1 MAGSMI
7 GRIFNNRYQITECI
21 GVGGMAEVYRA
32 TDNVLGRIVAVKVM
46 LPQYAADE
54 NFARRFK
61 QEAASA
67 ANLSSPYI
75 VNVYDWGQDD
85 GTYYIV
91 MEFVRGSD
99 LKTAIKERGAI
110 NQRKVAEIGSQ
121 VCQALSVAHKQ
132 DIIHRDVKPQNIM
145 VQPDGNVKVMDFGI
159 ARAKNSTMDKTASVL
174 GTAHYIS
181 PEQAQGKDLTPASDL
196 YSLGVVMYEAATGKL
211 PFDGPDAVSVA
222 MKQVQETP
230 VPPSEIKPDIDPG
243 LEAIIMKAMSKNPSE
258 RFSTAMEMR
267 YALNDFLMG
276 RPVNVGGF
284 TGAQTAVIG
293 GMGGMSSAQTQVMGG
308 VAPAGGVDGTAV
320 MPVAGGVGQGGMP
333 VTGGAGGST
342 SYRSSNTAKKGPNKK
357 AIGVIVAIIAVVAIA
372 AIAAFALGGTGG
384 NTGNIPVP
392 NVVGKTLDEATQ
404 EIEAAGLEVGNVS
417 ERSDDKTEEGKVA
430 SQDPAAGTKRA
441 EGDRVNLV
449 ISSGTSQSSVPDVTN
464 KTADEAR
471 KILTDAGFQ
480 VQAGAAKYSDSIEK
494 DRVVQTDPAAGQS
507 IPKNSVVTYYL
518 SLGPEGTDVPNVVG
532 STEGSATTTLSNA
545 GFNVTSESVYDDTV
559 PQGQVISQTPA
570 GGELA
575 KDGATVHLVVSAGP
589 DPATQEPEQINIP
602 NFVGWRVSDAKY
614 QLESLG
620 FQVYVANNMPDSA
633 FVTST
638 TPSGSAEEG
647 ATVTIYAQ
655 SDTGSTGGTGGNG
668 GEGADAEE

>member
-222 MKQVQETP
+222 MKQVQEIP

-243 LEAIIMKAMSKNPSE
+243 LEAIIMKAMSKNPGE
-258 RFSTAMEMR
+258 RFATAMEMR

-284 TGAQTAVIG
+284 TSAQTAVIG
-293 GMGGMSSAQTQVMGG
+293 GMGSAQTQAMAG
-308 VAPAGGVDGTAV
+308 VTPAAGVDGTAV
-320 MPVAGGVGQGGMP
+320 MPASGLAGQNAAGGNS
-333 VTGGAGGST
+333 GSM
-342 SYRSSNTAKKGPNKK
+342 SYRSTNTAKKGPNKK
-357 AIGVIVAIIAVVAIA
+357 AIGIIVAIVAVIAIA
-372 AIAAFALGGTGG
+372 AIAAFALGGSGSG
-384 NTGNIPVP
+384 SGNIAVP
-392 NVVGKTLDEATQ
+392 NVVGKSLDEATQ
-404 EIEAAGLEVGNVS
+404 EIEAAGLEVGSVS
-417 ERSDDKTEEGKVA
+417 ERSDDKYEEGQVA

-441 EGDRVNLV
+441 EGSRVNLV
-449 ISSGTSQSSVPDVTN
+449 VSSGTSQSSVPDVSG

-480 VQAGAAKYSDSIEK
+480 VRAGAAKYSDTVEK

-518 SLGPEGTDVPNVVG
+518 SLGKEGTEVPNVVG
-532 STEGSATTTLSNA
+532 SSQGSATTTLSNA
-545 GFNVTSESVYDDTV
+545 GFNVTSESVYDDNV
-559 PQGQVISQTPA
+559 PNGQVISQTPA

-575 KDGATVHLVVSAGP
+575 KEGDTVHLVVSAGP

-602 NFVGWRVSDAKY
+602 NLVGWRVSDAKY

-620 FQVYVANNMPDSA
+620 FTVYVANNMPDSA

-638 TPSGSAEEG
+638 TPTGSAEEG

-655 SDTGSTGGTGGNG
+655 NDTSSGSDD
-668 GEGADAEE
+668 GETQGADDGKA

>member
-46 LPQYAADE
+46 LPQYASDE

-243 LEAIIMKAMSKNPSE
+243 LEAIIMKAMSKNPNE
-258 RFSTAMEMR
+258 RFATAMEMR

-284 TGAQTAVIG
+284 TSAQTAVLG
-293 GMGGMSSAQTQVMGG
+293 GMNSAQTQVIGG
-308 VAPAGGVDGTAV
+308 VTPAAGADSTAV
-320 MPVAGGVGQGGMP
+320 MPAAGAANGN
-333 VTGGAGGST
+333 GGSAVT
-342 SYRSSNTAKKGPNKK
+342 SYRSSNTQKKGPNKK
-357 AIGVIVAIIAVVAIA
+357 AIGIVVAIVA
-372 AIAAFALGGTGG
+372 VIAIVAIAAFALSGVG
-384 NTGNIPVP
+384 NSTGNIAVP
-392 NVVGKTLDEATQ
+392 NVVGKSLEDATQ
-404 EIEAAGLEVGNVS
+404 EIESAGLAVGTVS
-417 ERSDDKTEEGKVA
+417 QRSDDSTEEGNVI
-430 SQDPAAGTKRA
+430 SQDPTAGTKRA
-441 EGDRVNLV
+441 EGSRVNLV
-449 ISSGTSQSSVPDVTN
+449 VSSGTSQSSVPDVTG

-471 KILTDAGFQ
+471 KILQDAGFQ
-480 VQAGAAKYSDSIEK
+480 VQSGTAEYSDSVAK
-494 DRVVQTDPAAGQS
+494 DRVARTNPAAGQS

-518 SLGPEGTDVPNVVG
+518 SLGQEGTEVPNVIG

-545 GFNVTSESVYDDTV
+545 GFNVTSESVYSDTV
-559 PQGQVISQTPA
+559 PHGQVISQTPNA
-570 GGELA
+570 GSLA
-575 KDGATVHLVVSAGP
+575 KDGDTVHLVVSAGP
-589 DPATQEPEQINIP
+589 DPSTQEPEQVNIP
-602 NFVGWRVSDAKY
+602 NLVGWRVSDARY

-620 FQVYVANNMPDSA
+620 FSVYVAGGASDSA
-633 FVTST
+633 YVTST

-655 SDTGSTGGTGGNG
+655 SASSTDDGGNSEG
-668 GEGADAEE
+668 GSGGGSAA

>member
-1 MAGSMI
+1 MTGNMI
-7 GRIFNNRYQITECI
+7 GRVFSNRYQITERI
-21 GVGGMAEVYRA
+21 GVGGMAEVYLA
-32 TDNVLGRIVAVKVM
+32 QDNVLGRIVAVKVM

-54 NFARRFK
+54 NFTKRFK

-75 VNVYDWGQDD
+75 VNVYDWGHDE

-91 MEFVRGSD
+91 MEYVRGSD
-99 LKTAIKERGAI
+99 LKTAINERGAI

-132 DIIHRDVKPQNIM
+132 DIIHRDIKPQNIM

-181 PEQAQGKDLTPASDL
+181 PEQAQGKDLTAASDI

-230 VPPSEIKPDIDPG
+230 LPPHEVKPDIDPT
-243 LEAIIMKAMSKNPSE
+243 LEAIILKAMAKNPAE
-258 RFSTAMEMR
+258 RFATAQDMR
-267 YALNDFLMG
+267 QILNDFLAG
-276 RPVNVGGF
+276 RPVNLGGF

-293 GMGGMSSAQTQVMGG
+293 GMSGAPTQMIGGVANAQTQMI
-308 VAPAGGVDGTAV
+308 
-320 MPVAGGVGQGGMP
+320 
-333 VTGGAGGST
+333 GGAGMAAAGTGATTVMPAAGAKGASYGGTAST
-342 SYRSSNTAKKGPNKK
+342 SYRADSSSNGPSKKT
-357 AIGVIVAIIAVVAIA
+357 IGIIVAVVAVIAVA
-372 AIAAFALGGTGG
+372 AIAAFAIFGGGSG
-384 NTGNIPVP
+384 SGSPVP
-392 NVVGKTLDEATQ
+392 DVKGKSLEQATQMLDEA
-404 EIEAAGLEVGNVS
+404 GFKVGNVS
-417 ERSDDKTEEGKVA
+417 SRSDDSVEEGSVI
-430 SQDPAAGTKRA
+430 SQDPAAGTKRE
-441 EGDRVNLV
+441 EGSRINLV
-449 ISSGTSQSSVPDVTN
+449 VSSGSSAVSVPDLSN
-464 KTADEAR
+464 MTADQAR
-471 KILTDAGFQ
+471 SALEKAGLKAT
-480 VQAGAAKYSDSIEK
+480 AGTAEYSDSVEK
-494 DRVVQTDPAAGQS
+494 DRVARQEPSAGS
-507 IPKNSVVTYYL
+507 SVPKNSVVTYYL
-518 SLGPEGTDVPNVVG
+518 SLGKEGTEVPNVVG
-532 STEGSATTTLSNA
+532 SSEGSATTTLSNA
-545 GFNVTSESVYDDTV
+545 GFNVTSEQAYSDSV
-559 PQGQVISQTPA
+559 PQGQVISQTPN

-589 DPATQEPEQINIP
+589 DPATQEPEQVSIP
-602 NFVGWRVSDAKY
+602 NLVGWRVSDAVY

-638 TPSGSAEEG
+638 TPEGSADEG

-655 SDTGSTGGTGGNG
+655 NQSSGEDDSG
-668 GEGADAEE
+668 GE

>member
-222 MKQVQETP
+222 MKQVQEAP

-243 LEAIIMKAMSKNPSE
+243 LEAIIMKAMSKNPGE
-258 RFSTAMEMR
+258 RFATAMGMR

-284 TGAQTAVIG
+284 TSAQTAVIG
-293 GMGGMSSAQTQVMGG
+293 GMGSAQTQVMAG
-308 VAPAGGVDGTAV
+308 VTPAAGVDGTAV
-320 MPVAGGVGQGGMP
+320 MPVSGAAGQSA
-333 VTGGAGGST
+333 AGGSSGSM
-342 SYRSSNTAKKGPNKK
+342 SYRSTNTAKKGPNKK
-357 AIGVIVAIIAVVAIA
+357 AIGVIVAIIAVIAIA
-372 AIAAFALGGTGG
+372 AIAAFALNGSG
-384 NTGNIPVP
+384 NGSGNIAVP
-392 NVVGKTLDEATQ
+392 NVVGKSLDEATQ
-404 EIEAAGLEVGNVS
+404 EIEAAGLEVGSVS
-417 ERSDDKTEEGKVA
+417 ERSDDKYEEGQVA

-441 EGDRVNLV
+441 EGSRVNLV
-449 ISSGTSQSSVPDVTN
+449 VSSGTSQSSVPDVSG

-480 VQAGAAKYSDSIEK
+480 VQAGAAKYSDTVEK

-518 SLGPEGTDVPNVVG
+518 SLGKEGTEVPNVVG
-532 STEGSATTTLSNA
+532 SSQGSATTTLSNA
-545 GFNVTSESVYDDTV
+545 GFNVTSESVYDDNV
-559 PQGQVISQTPA
+559 PNGQVISQTPA

-575 KDGATVHLVVSAGP
+575 KEGDTVHLVVSAGP
-589 DPATQEPEQINIP
+589 DPATQEPEQVNIP
-602 NFVGWRVSDAKY
+602 NLVGWRVSDAKY

-620 FQVYVANNMPDSA
+620 FTVYVANNMPDSA

-638 TPSGSAEEG
+638 TPTGSAEEG

-655 SDTGSTGGTGGNG
+655 NDTSSGSDDGETQGTDDGKD
-668 GEGADAEE
+668 ADRA

>member
-222 MKQVQETP
+222 MKQVQEIP

-243 LEAIIMKAMSKNPSE
+243 LEAIIMKAMSKNPGE
-258 RFSTAMEMR
+258 RFATAMEMR

-284 TGAQTAVIG
+284 TSAQTAVIG
-293 GMGGMSSAQTQVMGG
+293 GMVSAQTQAMAG
-308 VAPAGGVDGTAV
+308 VTPAAGVDGTAV
-320 MPVAGGVGQGGMP
+320 MPVSGVAGQNAAGGNS
-333 VTGGAGGST
+333 GSM
-342 SYRSSNTAKKGPNKK
+342 SYRSTNTAKKGPNKK
-357 AIGVIVAIIAVVAIA
+357 AIGIIVAIVAVIAIA
-372 AIAAFALGGTGG
+372 AIAAFALGGSGSG
-384 NTGNIPVP
+384 SGNIAVP
-392 NVVGKTLDEATQ
+392 NVVGKSLDEATQ
-404 EIEAAGLEVGNVS
+404 EIEAAGLEVGSVS
-417 ERSDDKTEEGKVA
+417 ERSDDKYEEGQVA

-441 EGDRVNLV
+441 EGSRVNLV
-449 ISSGTSQSSVPDVTN
+449 VSSGTSQSSVPDVSG

-480 VQAGAAKYSDSIEK
+480 VQAGAAKYSDTVEK

-518 SLGPEGTDVPNVVG
+518 SLGKEGTEVPNVVG
-532 STEGSATTTLSNA
+532 SSQGSATTTLSNA
-545 GFNVTSESVYDDTV
+545 GFNVTSESVYDDNV
-559 PQGQVISQTPA
+559 PNGQVISQTPA

-575 KDGATVHLVVSAGP
+575 KEGDTVHLVVSAGP

-602 NFVGWRVSDAKY
+602 NLVGWRVSDAKY

-620 FQVYVANNMPDSA
+620 FTVYVANNMPDSA

-638 TPSGSAEEG
+638 TPTGSAEEG

-655 SDTGSTGGTGGNG
+655 NDTSSGSDD
-668 GEGADAEE
+668 GETQGADDGKA

>member
-32 TDNVLGRIVAVKVM
+32 TDNVLGRVVAVKVM

-196 YSLGVVMYEAATGKL
+196 YSLGIVMYEAATGKL
-211 PFDGPDAVSVA
+211 PFDGTDAVSVA
-222 MKQVQETP
+222 MKQVQEIP

-320 MPVAGGVGQGGMP
+320 MPVAGGVGQGGMA
-333 VTGGAGGST
+333 VAGGAGSST
-342 SYRSSNTAKKGPNKK
+342 SYRSSNTAKKGPSKK
-357 AIGVIVAIIAVVAIA
+357 AIGIIVAIIAVVAIA

-449 ISSGTSQSSVPDVTN
+449 ISSGTSQSPVPDVTN

-655 SDTGSTGGTGGNG
+655 NDTSSGSDDGKD
-668 GEGADAEE
+668 ADRA

>member
-91 MEFVRGSD
+91 MEFIRGSD

-110 NQRKVAEIGSQ
+110 NQRKIAEIGSQ

-196 YSLGVVMYEAATGKL
+196 YSLGVVMYEAATGKP

-222 MKQVQETP
+222 MKQVQEMP

-243 LEAIIMKAMSKNPSE
+243 LEAIIMKAMAKNPNE
-258 RFSTAMEMR
+258 RFATAMEMR

-284 TGAQTAVIG
+284 TSAQTAVIG
-293 GMGGMSSAQTQVMGG
+293 NMGSAQTQVINGT
-308 VAPAGGVDGTAV
+308 APLSGVDSTAV
-320 MPVAGGVGQGGMP
+320 MPVAGISGQGG
-333 VTGGAGGST
+333 ASGSNTT
-342 SYRSSNTAKKGPNKK
+342 SYRSSNTAKKGPDKK
-357 AIGVIVAIIAVVAIA
+357 AVAIIAAIVAVVAIA
-372 AIAAFALGGTGG
+372 AIAVFALGGSGS
-384 NTGNIPVP
+384 TGNIAVP

-404 EIEAAGLEVGNVS
+404 AIEDAGLTVGSVS
-417 ERSDDKTEEGKVA
+417 ERSDDSTEEGKVL
-430 SQDPAAGTKRA
+430 SQDPTAGTKRA
-441 EGDRVNLV
+441 EGSRVNLV
-449 ISSGTSQSSVPDVTN
+449 VSSGTSQSTVPDVTG

-471 KILTDAGFQ
+471 KILQDAGFQ
-480 VQAGAAKYSDSIEK
+480 VQAGTAKYSDTVEK

-518 SLGPEGTDVPNVVG
+518 SLGKEGTEVPNVVG
-532 STEGSATTTLSNA
+532 SSEGSATTTLSNA

-559 PQGQVISQTPA
+559 PKGQVISQTPNA
-570 GGELA
+570 GELA

-589 DPATQEPEQINIP
+589 DPATQEPEQVDIP
-602 NFVGWRVSDAKY
+602 NVVGWTVADARSKL
-614 QLESLG
+614 QSLG
-620 FQVYVANNMPDSA
+620 FQVYVANSMPDTA

-655 SDTGSTGGTGGNG
+655 SASSGGDSDTGTK
-668 GEGADAEE
+668 E

>member
-222 MKQVQETP
+222 MKQVQEIP

-258 RFSTAMEMR
+258 RFATAMEMR

-284 TGAQTAVIG
+284 TSAQTAVIG
-293 GMGGMSSAQTQVMGG
+293 GMGSAQTQVMAG
-308 VAPAGGVDGTAV
+308 VAPAAGVDGTAV
-320 MPVAGGVGQGGMP
+320 MPVSGVAGQNAAGGNS
-333 VTGGAGGST
+333 GSM
-342 SYRSSNTAKKGPNKK
+342 SYRSTNTAKKGPNKK
-357 AIGVIVAIIAVVAIA
+357 AIGIIVAIVAAIA
-372 AIAAFALGGTGG
+372 IVAIAAFALSGSGSGS
-384 NTGNIPVP
+384 GNIAVP
-392 NVVGKTLDEATQ
+392 NVVGKSLDEATQ
-404 EIEAAGLEVGNVS
+404 EIEAAGLEVGSVS
-417 ERSDDKTEEGKVA
+417 ERSDDKYEEGQVA

-441 EGDRVNLV
+441 EGSRVNLV
-449 ISSGTSQSSVPDVTN
+449 VSSGTSQSSVPDVSG

-480 VQAGAAKYSDSIEK
+480 VQAGAAKYSDTVEK

-518 SLGPEGTDVPNVVG
+518 SRGKEGTEVPNVVG
-532 STEGSATTTLSNA
+532 SSQGSATTTLSNA
-545 GFNVTSESVYDDTV
+545 GFNVTSESVYDDNV
-559 PQGQVISQTPA
+559 PNGQVISQTPA

-575 KDGATVHLVVSAGP
+575 KEGDTVHLVVSAGP
-589 DPATQEPEQINIP
+589 DPATQEPEQVNIP
-602 NFVGWRVSDAKY
+602 NLVGWRVSDAKY

-620 FQVYVANNMPDSA
+620 FTVYVANNMPDSA

-638 TPSGSAEEG
+638 TPTGSAEEG

-655 SDTGSTGGTGGNG
+655 NDTSSDSDDGKD
-668 GEGADAEE
+668 ADRA

>member
-1 MAGSMI
+1 MTGNMI
-7 GRIFNNRYQITECI
+7 GRVFSNRYQITERI
-21 GVGGMAEVYRA
+21 GVGGMAEVYLA
-32 TDNVLGRIVAVKVM
+32 QDNVLGRIVAVKVM

-54 NFARRFK
+54 NFAKRFK

-75 VNVYDWGQDD
+75 VNVYDWGHDE

-91 MEFVRGSD
+91 MEYVRGSD
-99 LKTAIKERGAI
+99 LKTAINERGAI

-132 DIIHRDVKPQNIM
+132 DIIHRDIKPQNIM

-181 PEQAQGKDLTPASDL
+181 PEQAQGKDLTAASDI

-230 VPPSEIKPDIDPG
+230 LPPHEVKPDIDPT
-243 LEAIIMKAMSKNPSE
+243 LEAIILKAMAKNPAE
-258 RFSTAMEMR
+258 RFATAQDMR
-267 YALNDFLMG
+267 QILNDFLAG
-276 RPVNVGGF
+276 RPVNLGGF

-293 GMGGMSSAQTQVMGG
+293 GMSGAPTQMIGGVANAQTQMI
-308 VAPAGGVDGTAV
+308 
-320 MPVAGGVGQGGMP
+320 
-333 VTGGAGGST
+333 GGAGMAAAGTGATTVMPAAGAKGASYGGAAST
-342 SYRSSNTAKKGPNKK
+342 SYRADSDSNGPSKKT
-357 AIGVIVAIIAVVAIA
+357 IGIIVAVVAVIAVA
-372 AIAAFALGGTGG
+372 AIAAFAIFGGGSG
-384 NTGNIPVP
+384 SGSPVP
-392 NVVGKTLDEATQ
+392 DVKGKSLEQATQMLDEA
-404 EIEAAGLEVGNVS
+404 GFKVGNVS
-417 ERSDDKTEEGKVA
+417 SRSDDSVEEGSVI
-430 SQDPAAGTKRA
+430 SQDPAAGTKRE
-441 EGDRVNLV
+441 EGSRINLV
-449 ISSGTSQSSVPDVTN
+449 VSSGSSAVSVPDLSN
-464 KTADEAR
+464 MTADQAR
-471 KILTDAGFQ
+471 SALEKAGLKAT
-480 VQAGAAKYSDSIEK
+480 AGTAEYSDSVEK
-494 DRVVQTDPAAGQS
+494 DRVARQEPSAGS
-507 IPKNSVVTYYL
+507 SVPKNSVVTYYL
-518 SLGPEGTDVPNVVG
+518 SLGKEGTEVPNVVG
-532 STEGSATTTLSNA
+532 SSEGSATTTLSNA
-545 GFNVTSESVYDDTV
+545 GFNVTSEQAYSDSV
-559 PQGQVISQTPA
+559 PQGQVISQTPN

-589 DPATQEPEQINIP
+589 DPATQEPEQVSIP
-602 NFVGWRVSDAKY
+602 NLVGWRVSDAVY

-638 TPSGSAEEG
+638 TPEGSADEG

-655 SDTGSTGGTGGNG
+655 NQSSGEDDSG
-668 GEGADAEE
+668 GE

>member
-320 MPVAGGVGQGGMP
+320 MPVASGVGQGGMP
-333 VTGGAGGST
+333 VAGGAGGST

-357 AIGVIVAIIAVVAIA
+357 AIGIIVAIIAVVAIA

-384 NTGNIPVP
+384 NTGSIPVP

-480 VQAGAAKYSDSIEK
+480 VQAGAAKYSDSVEK

-655 SDTGSTGGTGGNG
+655 SETGSTGGTGGNG
-668 GEGADAEE
+668 GDGADAEE

>member
-222 MKQVQETP
+222 MKQVQEIP

-243 LEAIIMKAMSKNPSE
+243 LEAIIMKAMSKNPGE
-258 RFSTAMEMR
+258 RFATAMEMR

-284 TGAQTAVIG
+284 TSAQTAVIG
-293 GMGGMSSAQTQVMGG
+293 GMVSAQTQAMAG
-308 VAPAGGVDGTAV
+308 VTPAAGVDGTAV
-320 MPVAGGVGQGGMP
+320 MPVSGVAGQNAAGGNS
-333 VTGGAGGST
+333 GSM
-342 SYRSSNTAKKGPNKK
+342 SYRSTNTAKKGPNKK
-357 AIGVIVAIIAVVAIA
+357 AIGIIVAIVAVIAIA
-372 AIAAFALGGTGG
+372 AIAAFALGGSGSG
-384 NTGNIPVP
+384 SGNIAVP
-392 NVVGKTLDEATQ
+392 NVVGKSLDEATQ
-404 EIEAAGLEVGNVS
+404 EIEAAGLEVGSVS
-417 ERSDDKTEEGKVA
+417 ERSDDKYEEGQVA

-441 EGDRVNLV
+441 EGSRVNLV
-449 ISSGTSQSSVPDVTN
+449 VSSGTSQSSVPDVSG

-480 VQAGAAKYSDSIEK
+480 VQAGAAKYSDTVEK

-518 SLGPEGTDVPNVVG
+518 SLGKEGTEVPNVVG
-532 STEGSATTTLSNA
+532 SSQGSATTTLSNA
-545 GFNVTSESVYDDTV
+545 GFNVTSESVHDDNV
-559 PQGQVISQTPA
+559 PNGQVISQTPA

-575 KDGATVHLVVSAGP
+575 KEGDTVHLVVSAGP

-602 NFVGWRVSDAKY
+602 NLVGWRVSDAKY

-620 FQVYVANNMPDSA
+620 FTVYVANNMPDSA

-638 TPSGSAEEG
+638 TPTGSAEEG

-655 SDTGSTGGTGGNG
+655 NDTSSGSDD
-668 GEGADAEE
+668 GETQGADDGKA